1 MLLVPSWWSCA
12 RKLGS
17 GALQEEVP
25 HWRPA
30 LRLGKFTPL
39 TVCSQS
45 GNMRSQP
52 PATMPASYCGVSS
65 PWLRLIALKS
75 KVKINS
81 SFRKSLL
88 DFVLYPSRTVTNADV
103 QSCEMVRWL
112 WFQAIT
118 FGVVGYV
125 SHRELMQ
132 WVASVFLSSLI
143 FSFSQFSSGYHP
155 FFFCPQCLSWPKCM
169 CITAPASSPGL
180 HANTVQ
186 WSLLGKRKWVYENP
200 SSENPLILYYLS

>member
-1 MLLVPSWWSCA
+1 MGPCRRKYPTGGQHWDLVNSPHLLCA
-12 RKLGS
+12 HSQGIC
-17 GALQEEVP
+17 ALSLLP
-25 HWRPA
+25 PC
-30 LRLGKFTPL
+30 LPL
-39 TVCSQS
+39 TAVFLHH
-45 GNMRSQP
+45 G
-52 PATMPASYCGVSS
+52 
-65 PWLRLIALKS
+65 WDFFALKS